1 MTKEPLATAKYLH
14 PLENGGCHRW
24 NWADGS
30 DGVRHRHRRR
40 KAPSFPGSGFLISE
54 KPAENLQVVFISIFR
69 LRRKLPALHDSTVT
83 LLLTLSSTCFVP
95 VLLTRYIGDDEAI
108 YHLKRGN
115 NTSRQWLA
123 VTRTPK
129 RVGNGAITSESGEG
143 DNLFPKGS
151 IIHGNVAQCL
161 YYFIVFSFRP
171 PPFRWQGDR
180 GNDFCGEWLS
190 DNWLIIDSN
199 CLNNCTN

>member
-40 KAPSFPGSGFLISE
+40 KAPSFPGSGFLISA

-69 LRRKLPALHDSTVT
+69 PRRKLPALHDSTVT

-108 YHLKRGN
+108 YHLKRGRQHEPTMAGSHSHAQKGGKWGN
-115 NTSRQWLA
+115 NKWI
-123 VTRTPK
+123 
-129 RVGNGAITSESGEG
+129 GGWG
-143 DNLFPKGS
+143 
-151 IIHGNVAQCL
+151 IIYFRKAQ
-161 YYFIVFSFRP
+161 
-171 PPFRWQGDR
+171 
-180 GNDFCGEWLS
+180 
-190 DNWLIIDSN
+190 
-199 CLNNCTN
+199 